1 MPKQMFLTR
10 VLRQASSFRLGVAKT
25 FSFELVPS
33 NNGNTATTQNQN
45 NNNAM
50 IAQTATDPHPIVLSA
65 SSFASA
71 ETLNAALDKHI
82 QEGQTTEIW
91 VPASV
96 LNPPSQTTEKGP
108 IPLLLGATPTDN
120 LPIARPPSSS
130 LVEWKTHDVQS
141 VKAHELSP
149 SALGGTHLPSELVS
163 KMSPSSLSM
172 STTSNKTTPAS
183 QRLIQASTNADQPLL
198 RAALEE
204 ADPNDE
210 SAQHGASPLHLLA
223 STHADCQDAILCI
236 RILLDKGACINQR
249 ASNGS
254 TPLHWACGN
263 GNYEIAQELLLQGAD
278 PSVMTFTWFRDVFG
292 KHSGQTPLHWASES
306 GYNDCVDLLLDHAPW
321 IVGSVDERGATPS
334 SLALLGLNFD
344 TADNL
349 KRREDETFVLL
360 RAKLEGVVAV
370 PIV

>member
-1 MPKQMFLTR
+1 MFLTR
-10 VLRQASSFRLGVAKT
+10 VLLRQASSFRLGVAKSFT
-25 FSFELVPS
+25 FQLVPS
-33 NNGNTATTQNQN
+33 NNDNPDQ
-45 NNNAM
+45 NNAM
-50 IAQTATDPHPIVLSA
+50 ITQTATDQHPIVLSA

-71 ETLNAALDKHI
+71 ETLNAALDRYI

-96 LNPPSQTTEKGP
+96 LNPPSQTTEKGS
-108 IPLLLGATPTDN
+108 IPLLLGSAPTDN
-120 LPIARPPSSS
+120 LPIARPASSS
-130 LVEWKTHDVQS
+130 LVEWENHDVQS
-141 VKAHELSP
+141 AKAHELSP
-149 SALGGTHLPSELVS
+149 SALGGTHLPSGLVS
-163 KMSPSSLSM
+163 KMSPSSSSSM
-172 STTSNKTTPAS
+172 STTSNKATPAS
-183 QRLIQASTNADQPLL
+183 QRLIQASTNADEPLL
-198 RAALEE
+198 RVALEE

-223 STHADCQDAILCI
+223 STHADCQDAIICI

-321 IVGSVDERGATPS
+321 VVGSVDERGATPS